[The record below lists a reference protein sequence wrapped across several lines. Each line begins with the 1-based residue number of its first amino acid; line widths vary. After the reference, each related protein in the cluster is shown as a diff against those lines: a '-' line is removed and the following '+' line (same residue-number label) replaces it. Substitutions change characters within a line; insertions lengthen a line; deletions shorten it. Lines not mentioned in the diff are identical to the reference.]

1 MVSDTIFALASGGG
15 KVGVAVYRVSGPG
28 ASEAF
33 KALTVKSFPEARQA
47 VRVRVTDGAGGEF
60 IDHGLAL
67 WFPAPASFTGE
78 DVLEFHLHG
87 GRAVNAA
94 IFEALA
100 ALPGLRPAE
109 AGEFTRRAF
118 ENGKLDLTEAEGLA
132 DLVEAETAA
141 QRRQALD
148 QIEGALADM
157 YDRWREDIL
166 AATAR
171 FEAAIDFAEEDLPS
185 GLCAEVART
194 VDRLDGELARHL
206 DDGGRGQRLRDGISI
221 AILGPPNAGKSSLLN
236 RLANRDMAMVSARA
250 GTTRDVIEAHLDLG
264 GYPAALADTAG
275 LRDVSG
281 GLGDELEA
289 QGVRRAL
296 ARAASAHLKI
306 LVFDGALWP
315 VLDNH
320 TLVHWDRRAFVVINK
335 SDLSPDLKAASNLPG
350 EAEPLAISTKT
361 GAGID
366 TLLARLYDRVEELCG
381 GGGGP
386 ALTRVRH
393 RRALEECR
401 EALQRFREAE
411 MVELAA
417 EDLRLAARSLGR
429 ITGRVDV
436 EDILDRIFAEF
447 CIGK

>member
-1 MVSDTIFALASGGG
+1 MLYDTIFALASGGG

-28 ASEAF
+28 AATVF
-33 KALTVKSFPEARQA
+33 QALTASSLPEARRA
-47 VRVRVTDGAGGEF
+47 VRVRVADGKGGDI
-60 IDHGLAL
+60 IDYGLAL
-67 WFPAPASFTGE
+67 WFPAPGSFTGE

-87 GRAVNAA
+87 GRAVNTAML
-94 IFEALA
+94 EVLA

-141 QRRQALD
+141 QRRQALG
-148 QIEGALADM
+148 QIEGAIADI

-166 AATAR
+166 AAIAR
-171 FEAAIDFAEEDLPS
+171 FEAAIDFAEEDLPG
-185 GLCAEVART
+185 GLRAEVART
-194 VDRLDGELARHL
+194 VVRLDGELARHL

-236 RLANRDMAMVSARA
+236 RLANRDMALVSARA

-264 GYPAALADTAG
+264 GYPVVLADTAG
-275 LRDVSG
+275 LRDASG
-281 GLGDELEA
+281 GLDDDLES
-289 QGVRRAL
+289 QGVHRAL

-315 VLDNH
+315 ELDNH
-320 TLVHWDRRAFVVINK
+320 TLEHWDRNAFVVVNK
-335 SDLSPDLKAASNLPG
+335 SDLSPDLQAASSVPG
-350 EAEPLAISTKT
+350 EAELLALSTKT

-366 TLLARLYDRVEELCG
+366 TLLARLCNRVEELCA

-393 RRALEECR
+393 RLALEECR
-401 EALQRFREAE
+401 EALQRFRETE
-411 MVELAA
+411 LVELAA
-417 EDLRLAARSLGR
+417 EDLRLAARALGR

-436 EDILDRIFAEF
+436 EDILDRIFSEF